1 MGVNRFVSEQQIFD
15 ARFPIQD
22 VYDLVLEG
30 FILHSLGDYEMPP
43 KQGVH
48 TRSRSFMHAMP
59 AYLPTEDL
67 AGTKLISVYPGNS
80 ERGLDPTTGIIV
92 MMDPDTGIVTD
103 TLDAKWATNTRTA
116 MVSMVDTRFLAK
128 AKPVFGII
136 GATGNCCRAHIE
148 AIATIFPGSTVIV
161 NSRSQKRCE
170 DLVREFEDFPCELII
185 GMNQEAVV
193 KECEVLI
200 VCTSYLPQ
208 PIFKAEWLG
217 AGQNV
222 LNIHAR
228 GWPANITSFV
238 D

>member
-1 MGVNRFVSEQQIFD
+1 
-15 ARFPIQD
+15 
-22 VYDLVLEG
+22 
-30 FILHSLGDYEMPP
+30 
-43 KQGVH
+43 
-48 TRSRSFMHAMP
+48 
-59 AYLPTEDL
+59 
-67 AGTKLISVYPGNS
+67 
-80 ERGLDPTTGIIV
+80 
-92 MMDPDTGIVTD
+92 MMDPDTGIMTD
-103 TLDAKWATNTRTA
+103 TVDARWATNTRTA

-136 GATGNCCRAHIE
+136 GATGNCGRAHIE

-161 NSRSQKRCE
+161 NSRSQERCE
-170 DLVREFEDFPCELII
+170 DLVRGFEDFPCELII

-193 KECEVLI
+193 KECDVLI

-208 PIFKAEWLG
+208 PIFKAEWLS

-238 D
+238 DRVSCDDRRQLVDPTGGITDTYSNLDADFELGEVVAGAHPGRESEQHTILSFNYGLAIFDILVADYILRNI